1 MEMNDDLK
9 VHHKQWKMSFKRV
22 MKIGIMRRDLKYSE

>member
-1 MEMNDDLK
+1 MDMKDDLK

-22 MKIGIMRRDLKYSE
+22 MKIGIMRMI